1 MKKSYL
7 IFLFL
12 FSSFFIQ
19 AQDAKEIVR
28 KAYEKVKGKSSYS
41 EMTMRIIRPS
51 WERTISMKIW
61 SKGTKYSMIL
71 ITAPA
76 KEKGQAFLKRD
87 KEMWNWQPQINKMIK
102 IPPSMMMQS
111 WMGSDFRND
120 DLINEASIVEDYIH
134 KLKKKLI
141 YKGENCYYIELI
153 PKEDAAVVWGK
164 IKMLI
169 SVDGY
174 HIFKTTYYDEYG
186 DLIKT
191 ELADDVKVMDGM
203 EMTTTFTTIPAD
215 KKNQKTILI
224 MDNVDIGRQIEDG
237 FFSQQNMKRL
247 R

>member
-1 MKKSYL
+1 MKKFT
-7 IFLFL
+7 IIVLFII
-12 FSSFFIQ
+12 SSFWLY
-19 AQDAKEIVR
+19 AQDATEIVR
-28 KAYEKVKGKSSYS
+28 KAYEKIRGKSSYS

-51 WERTISMKIW
+51 WERTLSMKTW
-61 SKGTKYSMIL
+61 SKGTKYSMVL

-102 IPPSMMMQS
+102 LPPSMMMQS
-111 WMGSDFRND
+111 WMGSDFTND
-120 DLINEASIVEDYIH
+120 DLINESSIIDDYKH
-134 KLKKKLI
+134 TLKKEIL

-153 PKEDAAVVWGK
+153 PKTNAAVVWGK
-164 IKMLI
+164 ILMFI
-169 SVDGY
+169 SKDGY
-174 HIFKTTYYDEYG
+174 HIFKTTYYDEFG

-191 ELADDVKVMDGM
+191 ELASDVKIMDGM

-224 MDNVDIGRQIEDG
+224 MNNVDIGKQIDDG